1 VIRARILLGAADG
14 LSTTALAAAT
24 GVHADTVRARRK
36 RFGQVALADAPGRV
50 VPGFMVP
57 RHDYGSSRQRRR
69 SPPAT
74 QPAWTYRLLTDAV
87 GDLGNS
93 ASQVGRILAQ
103 ADPEFFTRTAQ
114 VCSVYRHHRPR
125 RREFEYGRHGP
136 VSIIAALGVHA

>member
-1 VIRARILLGAADG
+1 MR
-14 LSTTALAAAT
+14 LA
-24 GVHADTVRARRK
+24 
-36 RFGQVALADAPGRV
+36 
-50 VPGFMVP
+50 
-57 RHDYGSSRQRRR
+57 GSSQDLWSRDTITDRRD
-69 SPPAT
+69 SDVDHPAA
-74 QPAWTYRLLTDAV
+74 QPAWTHRLLADAV